1 IPESGSGGGFKRKF
15 TQASAARFEF
25 EHAGGK
31 KMFDAQSL
39 PGKINR
45 RGFVAEVRGALAW
58 FENQPNV
65 WRYSDL
71 TLHRCGPGPRE

>member
-1 IPESGSGGGFKRKF
+1 
-15 TQASAARFEF
+15 
-25 EHAGGK
+25 
-31 KMFDAQSL
+31 MFDAQSL